1 MQRTHSIRIG
11 IGGWDY
17 APWRGLFYPDGL
29 RRAEELGY
37 ASSRLT
43 SIEIN
48 ATFYRTQKPATFR
61 AWHDGTPEDFV
72 FAIKASRAASQRK
85 DTAGAKPAIEHF
97 LGSGLAELG
106 PKLGPILW
114 QWPSGRRFDPDQL
127 AGFLDLLP
135 PDLNGL
141 PLRHALEA
149 EHESFSGEDALAL
162 LRQRGVARVIVDQ
175 PKAVPWAEVTANHVY
190 LRLKGSVDE
199 ERAGYAPAALD
210 AWAGKLQ
217 VLGEPGPRQVFAYVI
232 AGAKHRAPAAALA
245 LIERVGRPS

>member
-1 MQRTHSIRIG
+1 MG
-11 IGGWDY
+11 IGGWNY

-29 RRAEELGY
+29 RRTEELAY

-48 ATFYRTQKPATFR
+48 ATFYRTQTPATFR
-61 AWHDGTPEDFV
+61 AWHDGTPDGFV
-72 FAIKASRAASQRK
+72 FAVKAPRAASQRK
-85 DTAGAKPAIEHF
+85 APTEAKPAIERF

-106 PKLGPILW
+106 EKLGPILW
-114 QWPSGRRFDPDQL
+114 QLPSGRRFDRDQL

-135 PDLNGL
+135 SELHGL

-149 EHESFSGEDALAL
+149 EHESFSGEDAIHLF
-162 LRQRGVARVIVDQ
+162 RQRGVARVIVDQ
-175 PKAVPWAEVTANHVY
+175 PKAVPRAEVTANHVY
-190 LRLKGSVDE
+190 LRLKGTADE
-199 ERAGYAPAALD
+199 EPAGYAPAALD

-217 VLGEPGPRQVFAYVI
+217 AFAAAGPSRVFAYVI